1 MKNNVQ
7 KLRDVV
13 AQAKRALAG
22 DVSAEPQDVVITR
35 TIDYKHGDIKR
46 PSAWQGYMMQF
57 TDTDKGKVEVPVSA
71 GLLLTIAE
79 EAGKVN
85 DVFAK
90 GEDGS
95 MTLKHFKWGIQDG
108 QFILG

>member
-1 MKNNVQ
+1 MEQSVL
-7 KLRDVV
+7 KLKDVV

-22 DVSAEPQDVVITR
+22 DVEAEPQDVVITR
-35 TIDYKHGDIKR
+35 TIDYKNGETTR

-57 TDTDKGKVEVPVSA
+57 SDTDKGKVEVPVSA

-79 EAGKVN
+79 EAGKKSK
-85 DVFAK
+85 VFAESK
-90 GEDGS
+90 SGEF
-95 MTLKHFKWGIQDG
+95 TLKHFTWGIRDG